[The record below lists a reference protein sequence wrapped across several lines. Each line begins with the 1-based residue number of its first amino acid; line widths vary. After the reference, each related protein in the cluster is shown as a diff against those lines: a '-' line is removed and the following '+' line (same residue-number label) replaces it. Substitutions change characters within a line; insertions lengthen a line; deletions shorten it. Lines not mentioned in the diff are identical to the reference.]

1 MSIGRITKPIEVAI
15 DQPWSMDF
23 LFWKGR
29 AKTLPSNLA
38 SADMILRKRVNSGT
52 KPPAITLTAA
62 ESTLSVQGNAAGPR
76 VTTPSDLF
84 DAGGTYDFALRVTDS
99 EGGARQV
106 RGVVE
111 FEAGI

>member
-1 MSIGRITKPIEVAI
+1 MSIGRITKTIEVAI

-29 AKTLPSNLA
+29 AKTLPSNIA
-38 SADMILRKRVNSGT
+38 SADMILRKRVSSGA
-52 KPPAITLTAA
+52 PPAAITLTTAA
-62 ESTLSVQGNAAGPR
+62 LTLSVQGNAAGPR
-76 VTTPSDLF
+76 VTAPASVF
-84 DAGGTYDFALRVTDS
+84 DAGGTYDFALRVTDT

-106 RGVVE
+106 RGVIE